1 MSCDTKAFE
10 ELINTLENEQSRI
23 DDFCKDCLIRIV
35 SEIFKKAAKRSP
47 VDTGALRRGFT
58 ITDNLEMSKIGNTF
72 KTSVT
77 NNTSYADYVEFGH
90 RIKNSDKFVDGF
102 KMLSTAEDEVRNVIP
117 TYLERRMKKEFGDL
131 FTNG

>member
-23 DDFCKDCLIRIV
+23 DDFCKDCSIRIV

-58 ITDNLEMSKIGNTF
+58 ITDNLEISAIHLRQVLLIILRMPI
-72 KTSVT
+72 
-77 NNTSYADYVEFGH
+77 
-90 RIKNSDKFVDGF
+90 
-102 KMLSTAEDEVRNVIP
+102 MLSSDTE
-117 TYLERRMKKEFGDL
+117 
-131 FTNG
+131 